1 MYLKFKKM
9 WNILKKA
16 QFGFIMSDLKLLS
29 SLLYGLVN
37 LCYIHKILIE
47 RTTSKSLDTC
57 L

>member
-1 MYLKFKKM
+1 MYLKFQKM

-16 QFGFIMSDLKLLS
+16 QFGFIMLHLKLLL

-47 RTTSKSLDTC
+47 RTTS
-57 L
+57 